1 MPAAGR
7 PALGARGGVQG
18 AVVTSSTNCDATLA
32 AAGMADLFDAQVDGN
47 VAAAEGLAGRPAPD
61 TYLAAARRLEV
72 EPAARRGHRG
82 RAGRDP
88 GRRPGGFGLV
98 IGVARHANP
107 DEMRATAPA
116 SRHGKQLFV
125 SIAGGDWLSMH
136 FGMTGGLRYFK
147 GMAKDTP
154 YERLLV
160 SFSNGYLLAYD
171 CQRKFGKIGLVR
183 DPEAYLNDHDLGP
196 DALDDDFDFK
206 AFRQALRGRR
216 ATVKSAL
223 MNQQCIAGIGNVYSD
238 EILFQAKIRPDTRTG
253 APRCGSSQADL
264 QDP

>member
-1 MPAAGR
+1 MPELPDVEVFKQYVHATCLHKKITDVDVR
-7 PALGARGGVQG
+7 SQEILDDVSSRKLKRELMGG
-18 AVVTSSTNCDATLA
+18 S
-32 AAGMADLFDAQVDGN
+32 F
-47 VAAAEGLAGRPAPD
+47 ER
-61 TYLAAARRLEV
+61 
-72 EPAARRGHRG
+72 
-82 RAGRDP
+82 
-88 GRRPGGFGLV
+88 
-98 IGVARHANP
+98 
-107 DEMRATAPA
+107 A

-253 APRCGSSQADL
+253 ALDADHLRRIYRTLRRALRTAVDRRADPDQMPKSWLTPRRRRGGACPRCGGDIRRAQVSGRTAYYCATHQR
-264 QDP
+264 